1 MGMMD
6 DFWDKGTSVKKSVRP
21 TSIENL
27 DTCKES
33 VSGTITDFVHF
44 NVRLG
49 KNL

>member
-1 MGMMD
+1 MMTGY
-6 DFWDKGTSVKKSVRP
+6 WDKGTSVMKSVCP
-21 TSIENL
+21 TSIEKL

-33 VSGTITDFVHF
+33 VSATITDFAHF